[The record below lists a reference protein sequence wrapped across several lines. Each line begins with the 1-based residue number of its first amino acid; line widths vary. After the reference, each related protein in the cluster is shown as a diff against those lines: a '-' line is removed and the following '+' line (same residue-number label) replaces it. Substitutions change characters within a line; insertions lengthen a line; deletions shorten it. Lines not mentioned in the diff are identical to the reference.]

1 MNSLFLI
8 LSRKRYFAPAW
19 VFASL
24 NIMIGTWVLYIP
36 RVKEKLLLDDGEIG
50 VALFCLGLG
59 TLTSL
64 TFASAVIKR
73 LGVGRATIIGIIIFA
88 FLFLFPLV
96 APSYILLC
104 SALFLVGI
112 FSCFTDIAMNALVSD
127 LETEDEVHIMSSSHG
142 FFSIGG
148 AIAAAV
154 GYFIIDHI
162 EVPVYHIAGAAAF
175 VVITNLL
182 LAKNYITI
190 TTPVDESHGKINLG
204 LLKPLFGLT
213 LIGLIIMGS
222 EGAIEQWS
230 KLYLEDVVAVTSE
243 KVAGMGFLMFSL
255 FMAIGRF
262 FGDGV
267 SKRFGAIKVIIAG
280 CLLAL
285 LGYGGVLIGTTTF
298 SIIGFGVIG
307 LGFSVVIPELL
318 RLAGKAKG
326 VSSADGISFV
336 AGAGFVGFLAS
347 PALVGFLAD
356 MSSLRLSFIVLALGT
371 LLALIAGVTLSR
383 SSRR

>member
-1 MNSLFLI
+1 MNSLVLI

-36 RVKEKLLLDDGEIG
+36 RVKEKLALDDGEIG
-50 VALFCLGLG
+50 IALFCLGLG

-64 TFASAVIKR
+64 TFASRIIKK
-73 LGVGRATIIGIIIFA
+73 LGVGRSTITGIIIFA
-88 FLFLFPLV
+88 LLYLFPLV
-96 APSYILLC
+96 APSYLLLC
-104 SALFLVGI
+104 AALFLVGI
-112 FSCFTDIAMNALVSD
+112 SSCFTDIAMNALVSD

-148 AIAAAV
+148 AIAATV
-154 GYFIIDHI
+154 GYVIIDFI
-162 EVPVYHIAGAAAF
+162 EVPVYHIAGAAIF
-175 VVITNLL
+175 VIVTNLL
-182 LAKNYITI
+182 LANNYVHI
-190 TTPVDESHGKINLG
+190 TTPVDESHGTINLG

-230 KLYLEDVVAVTSE
+230 KLYLEDVVAVSTE

-267 SKRFGAIKVIIAG
+267 SKRFGAIKVIIVG
-280 CLLAL
+280 CSLAL
-285 LGYGGVLIGTTTF
+285 LGYMGVLVSTTML
-298 SIIGFGVIG
+298 SIAGFAVIG

-318 RLAGKAKG
+318 RLAGKVKG
-326 VSSADGISFV
+326 VSSADSISFV

-356 MSSLRLSFIVLALGT
+356 MSSLKLSFMALAFGT
-371 LLALIAGVTLSR
+371 LLALVAGVVLSR
-383 SSRR
+383 KR

>member
-1 MNSLFLI
+1 MNSLLLI
-8 LSRKRYFAPAW
+8 LLNKRYFAPAW

-36 RVKEKLLLDDGEIG
+36 RVKDTLQLDDGQIG
-50 VALFCLGLG
+50 IALFCLGLG

-64 TFASAVIKR
+64 TFASRIIKK
-73 LGVGRATIIGIIIFA
+73 LGVGKATLTGILIFA
-88 FLFLFPLV
+88 ILFLFPLM
-96 APSYILLC
+96 ATSYLLLC
-104 SALFLVGI
+104 TALFFVGI
-112 FSCFTDIAMNALVSD
+112 SSCFTDIAMNALVSD

-148 AIAAAV
+148 AIAATV
-154 GYFIIDHI
+154 GYFIIDLI
-162 EVPVYHIAGAAAF
+162 ELPVYHIAGAAIF
-175 VVITNLL
+175 VILTNLL
-182 LAKNYITI
+182 LAKNYIKVI
-190 TTPVDESHGKINLG
+190 SPVDDSHGKINLG

-213 LIGLIIMGS
+213 LIGFIIMGS

-230 KLYLEDVVAVTSE
+230 KLYLEDVIAVTSE

-262 FGDGV
+262 LGDGV
-267 SKRFGAIKVIIAG
+267 SKRFGAIRVIIAG
-280 CLLAL
+280 CSLAL
-285 LGYGGVLIGTTTF
+285 LGYGGVLIGTTVF
-298 SIIGFGVIG
+298 SIAGFGIIG
-307 LGFSVVIPELL
+307 LGFSVVVPELL
-318 RLAGKAKG
+318 RLAGKTKG

-356 MSSLRLSFIVLALGT
+356 MSSLRLSFMVLTFGT
-371 LLALIAGVTLSR
+371 LMALVAGIALLR
-383 SSRR
+383 KR

>member
-1 MNSLFLI
+1 MNSLVLI

-36 RVKEKLLLDDGEIG
+36 RVKEILALDDGEIG
-50 VALFCLGLG
+50 IALFCLGLG

-64 TFASAVIKR
+64 TFASRIIKK
-73 LGVGRATIIGIIIFA
+73 LGVGRSTITGIIIFA
-88 FLFLFPLV
+88 LLYLFPLV
-96 APSYILLC
+96 APSYLLLC
-104 SALFLVGI
+104 AALFLVGI
-112 FSCFTDIAMNALVSD
+112 SSCFTDIAMNALVSD

-148 AIAAAV
+148 AIAATV
-154 GYFIIDHI
+154 GYVIIDFI
-162 EVPVYHIAGAAAF
+162 EVPVYHIAGAAIF
-175 VVITNLL
+175 VIVTNLL
-182 LAKNYITI
+182 LANNYVNI
-190 TTPVDESHGKINLG
+190 TTPVDESHGTINLG

-230 KLYLEDVVAVTSE
+230 KLYLEDVVAVSTE

-267 SKRFGAIKVIIAG
+267 SKRFGAIKVIIVG
-280 CLLAL
+280 CSLAL
-285 LGYGGVLIGTTTF
+285 LGYVGVLIGTAML
-298 SIIGFGVIG
+298 SIAGFAVIG

-318 RLAGKAKG
+318 RLAGKVKG

-356 MSSLRLSFIVLALGT
+356 MSSLKLSFMALAFGT
-371 LLALIAGVTLSR
+371 LLALVAGVVLSR
-383 SSRR
+383 KR

>member
-1 MNSLFLI
+1 MNSLLLI
-8 LSRKRYFAPAW
+8 LSHKRYFAPAW

-36 RVKEKLLLDDGEIG
+36 RVKEKLALDDGEIG
-50 VALFCLGLG
+50 IALFCLGLG

-64 TFASAVIKR
+64 TIASKVIKK
-73 LGVGRATIIGIIIFA
+73 LGVGRATIIGIIVFA
-88 FLFLFPLV
+88 LLFLFPLV
-96 APSYILLC
+96 AASYILLC
-104 SALFLVGI
+104 AALFLVGI
-112 FSCFTDIAMNALVSD
+112 FSCFTDISMNALVSD

-154 GYFIIDHI
+154 GYFIIDYV
-162 EVPVYHIAGAAAF
+162 EVPAYHMAGAAVF
-175 VVITNLL
+175 VILTNLI
-182 LAKNYITI
+182 LAKNYIKI
-190 TTPVDESHGKINLG
+190 TTPVDESHGKIKLG

-213 LIGLIIMGS
+213 IIALIIMGS

-230 KLYLEDVVAVTSE
+230 KMYLEDVVAVGTE
-243 KVAGMGFLMFSL
+243 KMAGMGFLMFSL

-267 SKRFGAIKVIIAG
+267 SKRFGAIKVIISG
-280 CLLAL
+280 CALAFLGYVGVL
-285 LGYGGVLIGTTTF
+285 LGTTISAIT
-298 SIIGFGVIG
+298 GFAIIG

-356 MSSLRLSFIVLALGT
+356 MSSLKLSFMVLAFGT
-371 LLALIAGVTLSR
+371 LLALVAGITLSR
-383 SSRR
+383 KRN